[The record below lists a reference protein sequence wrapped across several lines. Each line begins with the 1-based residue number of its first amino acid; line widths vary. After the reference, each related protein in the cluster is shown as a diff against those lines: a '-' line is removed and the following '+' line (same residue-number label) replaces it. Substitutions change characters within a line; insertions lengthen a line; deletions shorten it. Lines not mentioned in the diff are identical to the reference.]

1 MSGNNYLYDYLL
13 LTEFTNKHNKY
24 KLIYKLDKDTKVVS
38 DISSKFIDS
47 MEIIKFK
54 TYDLVDSNLSKLYI
68 LCHELKQ
75 NDDDK
80 FHFVCNTSIDNGGN
94 IIIEPLNKYNLS
106 YQKTSLAMSK
116 LTFSFYKF
124 DYKKNNLEQI
134 DISHINVLPLEIIFK
149 YHN

>member
-80 FHFVCNTSIDNGGN
+80 FHFVCNTSIDNGGS

>member
-80 FHFVCNTSIDNGGN
+80 FHFVCNTSIENGGS
-94 IIIEPLNKYNLS
+94 IIEPLNKYILS